1 VKRAA
6 ASLAVVALA
15 ACAGGAPS
23 EPRAPAPS
31 APARSAPRDARA
43 IASAEPEPPP
53 APSPCHSDDDCRYD
67 PVHDRCGND
76 PRFNP
81 QPPVV
86 DQGVICYC
94 EDREKLC
101 AKLRVWPVPCEG
113 DASCAVDLAP
123 RPHPVASSPAH
134 PHEHGK
140 PCRDY
145 VFSTTCERTNIC
157 TLHRHACK

>member
-1 VKRAA
+1 MRSAA
-6 ASLAVVALA
+6 LALALASIA
-15 ACAGGAPS
+15 ACAGGGASAPS
-23 EPRAPAPS
+23 EPAPRPVAP
-31 APARSAPRDARA
+31 PAR
-43 IASAEPEPPP
+43 ASALASASAAPEPPP
-53 APSPCHSDDDCRYD
+53 PPSPCRADADCRYD

-81 QPPVV
+81 QPPLV

-134 PHEHGK
+134 PHERGK

-145 VFSTTCERTNIC
+145 EWSTTCERTNIC
-157 TLHRHACK
+157 TLHHHECR